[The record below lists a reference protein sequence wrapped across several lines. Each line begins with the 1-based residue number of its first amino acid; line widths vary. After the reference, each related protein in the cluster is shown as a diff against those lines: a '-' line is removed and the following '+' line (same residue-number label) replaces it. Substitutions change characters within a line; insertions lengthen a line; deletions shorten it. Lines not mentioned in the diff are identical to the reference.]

1 MAMNGQANAPQR
13 TPSRTATSGSRDGDP
28 QSEQVEPVDEQSAAD
43 DTADPSMEE
52 TDGAED
58 ASGFNDLP
66 SEQEYRG
73 WFSKLKKK
81 VTKTVKSVA
90 TQIVKPALQ
99 AALPI
104 GGTAVG
110 GFFGGPAG
118 AAIGGKAG
126 GIVSSFFREVPETA
140 EQAQARMIRQA
151 NEVEEHAAQLDA
163 ISTQVIDQTLPVLI
177 DEIAREVTESGMR
190 GTEGPV
196 DDEVMERFWGKA
208 FSTIAAAAAAELP
221 WAIKKATQYLDDYAS
236 RDTDTIDPLMIDPEI
251 AQRFWAPAF
260 STIMAG
266 IQSSL
271 PEAFAMIAGGSRA
284 FEPDDGTIDWQQ
296 LESAARLPGGDDITV
311 VGTSAIEDPTMVEIA
326 LEIPKHKSWWKSIQ
340 CRGADDSV
348 IASLEVEG
356 SQKTHSFRVP
366 ADALQ
371 GDGARLVFAKADG
384 VYALPAKSIPA
395 LAGQRVDFYW
405 YAG

>member
-13 TPSRTATSGSRDGDP
+13 TPSRNAAAGSRDGEAELDDVDAP
-28 QSEQVEPVDEQSAAD
+28 DEENAAVDEP
-43 DTADPSMEE
+43 DPSMEDSG
-52 TDGAED
+52 DGD
-58 ASGFNDLP
+58 ASTGFDQLP

-73 WFSKLKKK
+73 WFSTLKKK
-81 VTKTVKSVA
+81 VTKAVKKVA
-90 TQIVKPALQ
+90 SQVVKPALQ
-99 AALPI
+99 VALPI
-104 GGTAVG
+104 GGTAAG

-118 AAIGGKAG
+118 AAVGGKAG
-126 GIVSSFFREVPETA
+126 GILSSFFRGEPATP
-140 EQAQARMIRQA
+140 EQAQARMIRESEEA
-151 NEVEEHAAQLDA
+151 EEHAAQLDA

-177 DEIAREVTESGMR
+177 DEIARDIAEQGMR

-208 FSTIAAAAAAELP
+208 FGKIAAAAAAELP
-221 WAIKKATQYLDDYAS
+221 WAIKKATQYLDDYS
-236 RDTDTIDPLMIDPEI
+236 TRDMDTIDPLMVDPEV

-271 PEAFAMIAGGSRA
+271 PEAFALIAGGSRS
-284 FEPDDGTIDWQQ
+284 FQPDDGTIVWQQ

-311 VGTSAIEDPTMVEIA
+311 VGTSPIEDPTMVEIA

-340 CRGADDSV
+340 CRGADDAV
-348 IASLEVEG
+348 IASLDVEG

-371 GDGARLVFAKADG
+371 AEGARLVFAKADG
-384 VYALPAKSIPA
+384 VYALPAEHIPA